1 MKTNT
6 FGQLDG
12 KGMRIAI
19 VAARFNQAITDQ
31 LVAGAEAALDVAGIA
46 QDDRL
51 IVRVPGSFE
60 LPQVA
65 AAIAKKGGYDA
76 IVCLGCLIKGDTDH
90 DVFIAQATA
99 EGIQNVS
106 LQYTL
111 PVLFGVLT
119 CRTKEQAE
127 ARAEGLGEKNKGY
140 EAVMSAVET
149 VQAFRMVAGV

>member
-6 FGQLDG
+6 FGELDG
-12 KGMRIAI
+12 KGMRIAV
-19 VAARFNQAITDQ
+19 VAARFNQTITDR
-31 LVAGAEAALDVAGIA
+31 LVAGAEAAMDVAGVA
-46 QDDRL
+46 KNDCL

-76 IVCLGCLIKGDTDH
+76 IVCLGCLIKGETDH
-90 DVFIAQATA
+90 DVFIAEAVA
-99 EGIQNVS
+99 EGLQHVS
-106 LQYTL
+106 LQYGL

-127 ARAEGLGEKNKGY
+127 ARAEGLAEKNKGY
-140 EAVMSAVET
+140 EAVLSAIET
-149 VQAFRMVAGV
+149 VQAFRMIEL

>member
-12 KGMRIAI
+12 KGMRIAV
-19 VAARFNQAITDQ
+19 VAARFNQAITDR
-31 LVAGAEAALDVAGIA
+31 LVAGAEAAMDVVGIA
-46 QDDRL
+46 ANDRL

-60 LPQVA
+60 LPQIA
-65 AAIAKKGGYDA
+65 AAIAQRGGCDA
-76 IVCLGCLIKGDTDH
+76 IVCLGCLIKGETDH
-90 DVFIAQATA
+90 DVFIAQAAAT
-99 EGIQNVS
+99 GIEQVG
-106 LQYTL
+106 LTYHL

-140 EAVMSAVET
+140 EAVLSAVET
-149 VQAFRMVAGV
+149 VQAFRMIER